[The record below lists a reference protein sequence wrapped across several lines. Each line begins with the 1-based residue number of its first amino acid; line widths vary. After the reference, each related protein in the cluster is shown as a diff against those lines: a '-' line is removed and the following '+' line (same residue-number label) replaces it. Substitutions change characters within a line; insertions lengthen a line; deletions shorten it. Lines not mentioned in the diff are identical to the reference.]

1 MTMMLYDIPVKM
13 AVQRSGSES
22 CCIDVVNVTV
32 SPDYTNLTVYV
43 ENTGTKVIV
52 DLWRA
57 DVLVYYVDNATSM
70 PRAFLA
76 AYDSSWR
83 ILLIQLPGGYSE
95 PYSPPRG
102 LEPGE
107 IAVLEVTLPSP
118 MSPTS
123 PARVVIA
130 FPCGAKD
137 YVKFYPGG

>member
-1 MTMMLYDIPVKM
+1 MVMMLYDIPVKM
-13 AVQRSGSES
+13 AAQQSEGEP
-22 CCIDVVNVTV
+22 CYIDIVNVTV

-43 ENTGTKVIV
+43 ENTGTKIIV
-52 DLWRA
+52 DPWKA
-57 DVLVYYVDNATSM
+57 DVLIYYVDNATNM

-76 AYDSSWR
+76 AYGSSWR
-83 ILLIQLPGGYSE
+83 ILLIQLPEGYSE

-118 MSPTS
+118 MSPIS
-123 PARVVIA
+123 PARVIVA